1 MKFLSLLYGFMAN
14 LIYLAYMTFIER
26 NEFDFEFLP
35 FGRET
40 LGEAKVTE
48 SLVYFP

>member
-1 MKFLSLLYGFMAN
+1 MKFLGLLLGFAEN

-26 NEFDFEFLP
+26 EDFDFEYLP
-35 FGRET
+35 FGNER
-40 LGEAKVTE
+40 LGDAKVTE